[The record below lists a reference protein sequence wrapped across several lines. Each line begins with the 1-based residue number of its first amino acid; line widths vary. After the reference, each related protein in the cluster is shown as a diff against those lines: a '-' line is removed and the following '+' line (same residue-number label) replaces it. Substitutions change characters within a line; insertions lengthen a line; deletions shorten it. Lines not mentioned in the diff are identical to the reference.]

1 MASDDTLSALVKV
14 SNQLESLQQQVAALA
29 ESASRE
35 RIATAKNVPPGS
47 GFRGPSPPLQRGLS
61 IEAASSEDETAYLRP
76 SHYTHAPA
84 SRLDGLEAQAWSETP
99 IIDALKSEQ
108 FAGLLHL
115 SFMLLLFSF
124 AYLTVRSVRDKG
136 MQLTLAD
143 FTCDALHRDM
153 WDAGVLIGLCYAWS
167 FAYFAT
173 LFFWTRKRISWHTV
187 TYIYVALQCGLLLG
201 PVLFIYSTRLAP
213 MPSAAVL
220 MVALVLGL
228 KGHSYIFTNLAIYR
242 EHIGRYG
249 VLPGQPQ
256 LSDDATGAD
265 GRRRK
270 SLRRSAGD
278 PVGADTT
285 EDEEGADSAV
295 ASGVVAKAA
304 ALRRKGKS
312 ARKAVGQRSDAE
324 PEGDGGAGKS
334 GASGASSGAST
345 PAGGATELGAMS
357 PRTVFLRAQSVHSAG
372 GKEGDAVPPPALGLG
387 EASKAAGAESFGPG
401 AARSVPGGGLPVD
414 AGTGE
419 PADAAAVRQALSGA
433 ALSPAERRQ
442 VVKAWP
448 HNVTVKDFA
457 YFVAVRMSDSA
468 AAALLTCLSA
478 APRHRVAVQV
488 YVLR

>member
-1 MASDDTLSALVKV
+1 
-14 SNQLESLQQQVAALA
+14 
-29 ESASRE
+29 
-35 RIATAKNVPPGS
+35 
-47 GFRGPSPPLQRGLS
+47 
-61 IEAASSEDETAYLRP
+61 
-76 SHYTHAPA
+76 
-84 SRLDGLEAQAWSETP
+84 LEAQAWSETP

-153 WDAGVLIGLCYAWS
+153 WDAGALIGLCYAWS

-249 VLPGQPQ
+249 ALPGQPQ
-256 LSDDATGAD
+256 LPDNATGA
-265 GRRRK
+265 GSRRLK
-270 SLRRSAGD
+270 PPRRAAGD

-312 ARKAVGQRSDAE
+312 ARKSGGQRSDAE
-324 PEGDGGAGKS
+324 PEGEGAAGKGGS
-334 GASGASSGAST
+334 TGASSGAST

-357 PRTVFLRAQSVHSAG
+357 PRTVFLRAESARSAG
-372 GKEGDAVPPPALGLG
+372 GKEGAAAPLPALGLG
-387 EASKAAGAESFGPG
+387 EASKVAGPEGVGPS
-401 AARSVPGGGLPVD
+401 AVRSAPSGGLVD

-419 PADAAAVRQALSGA
+419 PADAVAVRQAISGA

-442 VVKAWP
+442 MVKAWP

-457 YFVAVRMSDSA
+457 YFVAVRQTDSA
-468 AAALLTCLSA
+468 VALLAC
-478 APRHRVAVQV
+478 
-488 YVLR
+488 